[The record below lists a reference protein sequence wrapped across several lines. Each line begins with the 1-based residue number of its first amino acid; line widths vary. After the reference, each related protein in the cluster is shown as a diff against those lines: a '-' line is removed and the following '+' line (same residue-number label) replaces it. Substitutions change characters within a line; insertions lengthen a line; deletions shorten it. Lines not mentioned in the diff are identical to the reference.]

1 MIIEGFSLKF
11 IKVFTNKYVFINQMK
26 ETMTNHLLTIEA
38 KDDY

>member
-11 IKVFTNKYVFINQMK
+11 INVFTNKYVFINQMK
-26 ETMTNHLLTIEA
+26 EIMANHLLTIEA

>member
-11 IKVFTNKYVFINQMK
+11 IKVFTNKYVFINHMK